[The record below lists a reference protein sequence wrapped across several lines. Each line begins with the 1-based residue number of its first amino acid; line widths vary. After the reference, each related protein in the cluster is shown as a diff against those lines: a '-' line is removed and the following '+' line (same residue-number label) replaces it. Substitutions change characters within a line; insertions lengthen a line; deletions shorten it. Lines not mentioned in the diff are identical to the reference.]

1 MCSEALSLRERCYK
15 CTGNHNFDV
24 AKEGYVN
31 LLTGN
36 HKDGSLIGD
45 NKEMARSRKN
55 VMPHPPFLQFFCGRR
70 FDTG

>member
-1 MCSEALSLRERCYK
+1 MINLTCPVCSERLELFEKTYRCSN
-15 CTGNHNFDV
+15 NHCFDK

-45 NKEMARSRKN
+45 NREMAQSRKA
-55 VMPHPPFLQFFCGRR
+55 FLEKG
-70 FDTG
+70 